1 MNKDLLK
8 EVYRLRNLI
17 AGEKGER
24 QIDLEQI
31 ESDCRFQRELRESKG
46 YELRGQIDALNREYT
61 RIIEDKQRQAR
72 NDVYFATPEGA
83 AHKRRLEEAIAQR
96 RQAWKEHMQQSALFI
111 ESRLQQT
118 LGLHWGVSR
127 YSEDQMT
134 IGVIDAASSTP
145 QRREYY
151 FGQDID
157 IWYEDRMGRG
167 TNVRFRANCGTTGS
181 FEMEGGGT
189 VGERAMF
196 YVGVGRL
203 LSDRNLVRDIRNTMA
218 TTVQVV
224 NNLDNELARLQKE
237 LDDPL
242 KVCGQQ
248 ERPSLVSADLGKQQ
262 IRQNHS
268 PKAPKLKRGIK

>member
-1 MNKDLLK
+1 MRTNKDLLK

-17 AGEKGER
+17 SGER
-24 QIDLEQI
+24 GTQQIDLDNI
-31 ESDCRFQRELRESKG
+31 ESDYRFQRELRESKG
-46 YELRGQIDALNREYT
+46 YELREQIDALNREYI
-61 RIIEDKQRQAR
+61 RIVDDKQRQAR
-72 NDVYFATPEGA
+72 NDVYFASPEGA
-83 AHKRRLEEAIAQR
+83 AHKQRLEEAIAQK

-118 LGLHWGVSR
+118 LGPHWGVSR
-127 YSEDQMT
+127 YSEEHMT
-134 IGVIDAASSTP
+134 ISIIDAAGSTP

-189 VGERAMF
+189 VGERALF

-203 LSDRNLVRDIRNTMA
+203 LSDRNLVRDIRNTMTA
-218 TTVQVV
+218 TIQVV
-224 NNLDNELARLQKE
+224 NNLSNELVRLQKE
-237 LDDPL
+237 LEYPL
-242 KVCGQQ
+242 KKQEQQ
-248 ERPSLVSADLGKQQ
+248 ELQPKNKPDKQFKPPK
-262 IRQNHS
+262 HS
-268 PKAPKLKRGIK
+268 RGIR